1 MANNRRKFLGQIAAA
16 GLSPLIPS
24 ALSATEIADNNYKGK
39 NKIGFNLLLW
49 TASISEKMN
58 PVADKLKNLGFDGI
72 EVSMGNPE
80 EKPYAEYGKYLQS
93 IGMEATC
100 SFGLGPD
107 QNPID
112 QSQAVRDKALEKMKW
127 IIDRANELNAKVI
140 CGPMHS
146 AFKSFA
152 DRPATE
158 DEFKWS
164 AEVLHKAGEY
174 AAKTNT
180 IFAVEAIN
188 RFECY
193 LCNSTEQLNKL
204 IKLTNHPNIKP
215 MYDTFHSNLEDK
227 SLSAAVLSLK
237 GSLAHVHISE
247 NDRGAPGEGHINFD
261 EVFASLARINYKGW
275 ITIES
280 FSRNDAG
287 FANMMNVWRNFSGD
301 WDVPSKGIAMIKKL
315 QAKYKL

>member
-1 MANNRRKFLGQIAAA
+1 MTMA
-16 GLSPLIPS
+16 GLTPFIPS
-24 ALSATEIADNNYKGK
+24 LSPEELIADPHFKGK
-39 NKIGFNLLLW
+39 NKVGFNLLLW
-49 TASISEKMN
+49 SSSLSDEMYPI
-58 PVADKLKNLGFDGI
+58 ADRLKQIGFDGI
-72 EVSMGNPE
+72 EVSMGNPD
-80 EKPYAEYGKYLQS
+80 EKVYAKYGKHLKS

-107 QNPID
+107 HDPI
-112 QSQAVRDKALEKMKW
+112 SESSAIREQALQRMKW
-127 IIDRANELNAKVI
+127 MIDRANELGAKVM

-146 AFKSFA
+146 AFLNFRKRF
-152 DRPATE
+152 PNE
-158 DEFKWS
+158 DEYKWS

-174 AAKTNT
+174 AAKTGV

-193 LCNSTEQLNKL
+193 LCNTIDQLNKL

-215 MYDTFHSNLEDK
+215 MYDTFHSNIEDK
-227 SLSAAVLSLK
+227 SLSGAIASLK

-261 EVFASLARINYKGW
+261 EVFAALSKINYRGW

-280 FSRNDAG
+280 FSRNDDE
-287 FANMMNVWRNFSGD
+287 FANAMNIWRKFSDD
-301 WDVPSKGIAMIKKL
+301 WDVATKGLALIKKY
-315 QAKYKL
+315 QSKYNL